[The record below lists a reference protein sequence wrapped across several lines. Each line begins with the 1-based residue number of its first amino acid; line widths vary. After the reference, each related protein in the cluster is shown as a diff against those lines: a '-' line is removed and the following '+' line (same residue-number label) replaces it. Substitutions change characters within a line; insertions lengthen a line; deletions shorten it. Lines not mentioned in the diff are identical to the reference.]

1 MHIQSGLLLL
11 EESLSGL
18 PEAEQKIAKYIL
30 ENPERFITLSI
41 TEVAEECGSS
51 IAAVVRLCKRLGI
64 NGYKDLKIRVT
75 WDISKNKDT
84 KTFLHIEPGLSAEE
98 ISRSIVHNN
107 EKVMEAILQMIN
119 VDDLVEAAKRIYH
132 SERVDIYGVGASG
145 IVALDLYQ
153 KLLRIGIRCSYTPD
167 THLQITSACG
177 LTEKDCVVA
186 ISYSGETPPV
196 IQALN
201 EAKKSGA
208 YTISLTRFGNN
219 TISGLSDLKLYVPFA
234 EPLIREGAMT
244 SRISQLVMIDIIF
257 SIMASNHSKNILSR
271 LERTSEAL
279 KPKRD

>member
-11 EESLSGL
+11 EESLSSL
-18 PEAEQKIAKYIL
+18 PEAEQKIARYIL

-119 VDDLVEAAKRIYH
+119 VDDLVEAAAKIYNA
-132 SERVDIYGVGASG
+132 ERVDIYGVGASG

-153 KLLRIGIRCSYTPD
+153 KLLRIGIKCSYTQD
-167 THLQITSACG
+167 AHLQVTSACG
-177 LTEKDCVVA
+177 LTEKDCAVA

-196 IQALN
+196 VQALM
-201 EAKKSGA
+201 EARKSGA

-219 TISGLSDLKLYVPFA
+219 TISSISDLKLYVPFA

-257 SIMASNHSKNILSR
+257 SIMASRHSKNILSR

-279 KPKRD
+279 KPKKD